1 MCVCAGEHVCAR
13 GVLVLVKQ
21 ININLDKTVAKLTSV
36 SHSRFT
42 VEKDNITAED

>member
-1 MCVCAGEHVCAR
+1 MRVRRASAGKAN
-13 GVLVLVKQ
+13 Q
-21 ININLDKTVAKLTSV
+21 YLDKTVAKLISV

>member
-1 MCVCAGEHVCAR
+1 MRARRASAGKAN
-13 GVLVLVKQ
+13 Q
-21 ININLDKTVAKLTSV
+21 YLDKTVAKLISV